1 MHRNL
6 QRTIMIASIAIVMLS
21 PSISDTLRPTG
32 SQSVLAYISAG
43 FASVAQAEEP
53 SATIVINP
61 TAIDF
66 SVPEIINP
74 LRGLYRW
81 RGNETVPSPSPLSR
95 ISYDSYD
102 RYEWNDLEKGEGEY
116 DFSALERTIAKAAS
130 EGRKHSF
137 RIRVLIA
144 NEGSGVPEYVMAKLE
159 KGWWSDT
166 NKDGKSDTYVP
177 DWNDPDFLS
186 GVERLLQA
194 LGKTY
199 NNDPRV
205 SFMDIGIFGSYGEWH
220 TYGFSY
226 PQSNGAVSMSRPNRH
241 KLIDYHLAA
250 FPDKHLVMM
259 TDDEESLVYALQ
271 QSPRVGW
278 RRDSLGVE
286 HFSSIVKDL
295 TKLGADKLLL
305 FEERW
310 KTAPVITEFMN
321 KKYHKYPDT
330 FYTAKEQVERYHVSM
345 VGNGNTDQWST
356 FDQRTQD
363 AFVEVGKAS
372 GYRFALKQATIS
384 ATFSAGEQIVLESTW
399 LNEGVAPSY
408 DKWEVYYQLR
418 DRSTGEV
425 VWEVL
430 SQTNL
435 STLLPTAES
444 GPVTIRDTAKLPRVL
459 NQGSYDFNVIVRD
472 PATYR
477 KPMALAIAGVQ
488 SDGSYQLTTINVA
501 QSTARSSL
509 ENNVYL
515 PLILR

>member
-1 MHRNL
+1 MHRNSH
-6 QRTIMIASIAIVMLS
+6 RYIMIAFIALVVLA
-21 PSISDTLRPTG
+21 PTLSDTSRPTHG
-32 SQSVLAYISAG
+32 LSAMSYVGTG
-43 FASVAQAEEP
+43 FASVVQAEEP

-61 TAIDF
+61 TAMDF
-66 SVPEIINP
+66 SVPEIVNP

-81 RGNETVPSPSPLSR
+81 RGNETVPSPNPLSR
-95 ISYDSYD
+95 VSYDSYD
-102 RYEWNDLEKGEGEY
+102 RYEWNDLEKGEGVY
-116 DFSALERTIAKAAS
+116 DFSSLERTIAKSAS
-130 EGRKHSF
+130 EGRKHSL
-137 RIRVLIA
+137 RVRVLIS
-144 NEGSGVPEYVMAKLE
+144 NEGSGVPDYIMARLE
-159 KGWWSDT
+159 KGWWADT

-177 DWNDPDFLS
+177 DWNDPDFMS

-194 LGKTY
+194 LGKSY

-205 SFMDIGIFGSYGEWH
+205 SFIDIGIFGSYGEWH

-295 TKLGADKLLL
+295 TKLGADKLQL

-330 FYTAKEQVERYHVSM
+330 FYTAKEQVERYHISM
-345 VGNGNTDQWST
+345 VGNGNTNQWSS
-356 FDQRTQD
+356 FDQKTQD

-372 GYRFALKQATIS
+372 GYRFALKQATVV
-384 ATFSAGEQIVLESTW
+384 ATFSAAEQITVESLW
-399 LNEGVAPSY
+399 VNEGVAPSY
-408 DKWEVYYQLR
+408 DKWDVYYQLR
-418 DRSTGEV
+418 DRSTGQV
-425 VWEVL
+425 VWEMRSGL
-430 SQTNL
+430 NL
-435 STLLPTAES
+435 NTLLPTAQS
-444 GPVTIRDTAKLPRVL
+444 GPITVRDTAQLPRVL
-459 NQGSYDFNVIVRD
+459 NQGSYDFTVIVRD
-472 PATYR
+472 PAAYR
-477 KPMALAIAGVQ
+477 APLALAITGAQG
-488 SDGSYQLTTINVA
+488 DGSYQLTTIDVA
-501 QSTARSSL
+501 QSTAREGSANS
-509 ENNVYL
+509 VYL
-515 PLILR
+515 PLIIR